1 MSVTRTLRQMADTF
15 NDLDALSDPKERER
29 RYQKM
34 RVLSQKDVFSSNV
47 PVSKGKTAEYAE
59 RTVCLVRL
67 LMVLYE
73 IGFDADALRLFQ
85 SFMEKTYF
93 PLKPSVGRQPSTSL
107 DAAIE
112 GIRRGEEWNFS
123 VMARRHCETGKL
135 YYTGGFRDET
145 IEQSKEGFSI
155 LDAEGSVHAVVSIS
169 AKALMAPLL
178 SKQITPG
185 FDVGS
190 NGGGGDG

>member
-1 MSVTRTLRQMADTF
+1 MSNTCTLRQMADTF
-15 NDLDALSDPKERER
+15 NDLDGLSDPVKRER
-29 RYQKM
+29 RYQKL
-34 RVLSQKDVFSSNV
+34 RVLSQKGVFSSND

-73 IGFDADALRLFQ
+73 IGFDAAALRLFQ
-85 SFMEKTYF
+85 GFMEKTHLS
-93 PLKPSVGRQPSTSL
+93 LKPRVGRQPSISL

-112 GIRRGEEWNFS
+112 GIRRGEEWEFT
-123 VMARRHCETGKL
+123 VIARRHCETGEL
-135 YYTGGFRDET
+135 YYTGGFQDGT
-145 IEQSKEGFSI
+145 IEGSTEISSI

-178 SKQITPG
+178 SEQR
-185 FDVGS
+185 
-190 NGGGGDG
+190 